1 MEVAKLTTTDNP
13 FDPFDDFRAW
23 FAFDAAAGYHTP
35 GYLARIT
42 VNSEDLSDVDRN
54 LANTRAIDEI
64 VEMNINGM
72 YTKVTREIPDELLTI
87 SIDS

>member
-1 MEVAKLTTTDNP
+1 MEVARLTTTDNP
-13 FDPFDDFRAW
+13 HDPFDNFKAW

-42 VNSEDLSDVDRN
+42 ISSEDLSDTDRN

-64 VEMNINGM
+64 LELNINGM
-72 YTKVTREIPDELLTI
+72 YTKVVREIPDDQLTI
-87 SIDS
+87 SL